1 MHIHQST
8 HAMTEKPSYE
18 ELERQLA
25 ETKAK
30 LEKAKKTEKTYV
42 QKNIDDWKK
51 FLDGQLGLLHFKRSS
66 RSEKTKSKF
75 QYFFTRGGKKCFQ
88 YKDFVKD
95 LLEAICEK
103 EGLSKQRLAM
113 MRLELRKSLQ
123 ARPQE
128 PGQKKPSKAQEA
140 EEGAKPVARVKE
152 EAQET
157 KDHTSPLVQI
167 NMAEKQ
173 FTAQNMMAMSLEQLL
188 KLGSDFASTLAVPHR
203 RELVKVFHQK
213 GGSARMTD
221 LQRSLGVRTETLTED
236 LTALGLSA

>member
-66 RSEKTKSKF
+66 RSEKTKSKY

-95 LLEAICEK
+95 LIEAICEK

-123 ARPQE
+123 VRPQE
-128 PGQKKPSKAQEA
+128 PGLKTPSKAQEA
-140 EEGAKPVARVKE
+140 EERAKRDGMVKE
-152 EAQET
+152 AVGGAIKQEVEAVKERQLAT
-157 KDHTSPLVQI
+157 P
-167 NMAEKQ
+167 
-173 FTAQNMMAMSLEQLL
+173 NMMAMSLEQLL
-188 KLGSDFASTLAVPHR
+188 KLGSDLANTIAITQR
-203 RELVKVFHQK
+203 RELIKVFHQK
-213 GGSARMTD
+213 GGSTRMTD
-221 LQRSLGVRTETLTED
+221 LQRSLGLRTETLQGD

>member
-25 ETKAK
+25 ETKDK
-30 LEKAKKTEKTYV
+30 LEKAKKREKTYV
-42 QKNIDDWKK
+42 QKNIDVWKK
-51 FLDGQLGLLHFKRSS
+51 FLDGQSTLNDFTRTS
-66 RSEKTKSKF
+66 RSTKTKSKT
-75 QYFFTRGGKKCFQ
+75 QYFFSRNGKKCFQ

-113 MRLELRKSLQ
+113 MRLELRKSL
-123 ARPQE
+123 
-128 PGQKKPSKAQEA
+128 QKKPSKAQEA

-213 GGSARMTD
+213 GGSTRMTD

>member
-75 QYFFTRGGKKCFQ
+75 QYFFTRGGKNCFQ

-123 ARPQE
+123 
-128 PGQKKPSKAQEA
+128 KKPSKAQEA

-157 KDHTSPLVQI
+157 KEHTSPLVQI

-213 GGSARMTD
+213 GGSTRMTD